1 VYDTKNDSH
10 EFVGTNRQDAIEQAC
25 QFFEMDAAE
34 LSISGFDDGSIYGLA
49 TRTVIVAIPKN
60 RKASAPA
67 PRRSDAPRG
76 DEGGRDRD
84 RDRGRGRERGRGRGR
99 NDQNRQSSNDRQERP
114 RSSGGNDRAPE
125 PKAPEPKAAE
135 PAAPSEASVGSSTG
149 ELGEIG
155 DFVLGVME
163 RMDLGAFEISESS
176 DGELIVV
183 EVKGEAT
190 RELAGG
196 GGRVVDALQL
206 LTNQAS
212 ARIYPDRKR
221 VVIDIEGNAE
231 AREEFLTKLADRVAK
246 RALQTGR
253 AVALDPMSGR
263 DRRTIHVALRDRD
276 DVVTISEGSGRF
288 RQVVV
293 VPEGSDEFDEALEQS
308 EQANSSQ
315 DD

>member
-1 VYDTKNDSH
+1 
-10 EFVGTNRQDAIEQAC
+10 
-25 QFFEMDAAE
+25 
-34 LSISGFDDGSIYGLA
+34 
-49 TRTVIVAIPKN
+49 
-60 RKASAPA
+60 
-67 PRRSDAPRG
+67 
-76 DEGGRDRD
+76 
-84 RDRGRGRERGRGRGR
+84 
-99 NDQNRQSSNDRQERP
+99 
-114 RSSGGNDRAPE
+114 
-125 PKAPEPKAAE
+125 
-135 PAAPSEASVGSSTG
+135 VGSSVG

-183 EVKGEAT
+183 EVKGAAT

-196 GGRVVDALQL
+196 GGRIVDALQL